1 MAEILSLVLYF
12 LGSILLVVL
21 IILGVK
27 LIITMNKIENV
38 VDDIS
43 TKLKSLNGL
52 FSIIDTTTDKIA
64 LISDRVV
71 DVVSSIIRR
80 IFKRKEDSENNE

>member
-43 TKLKSLNGL
+43 TKVKSLNGL